1 MATLFFCGQLK
12 KIPRR
17 TREFPQS
24 SDTSIWRFCARGG
37 VQKIKVKH
45 FGAHLKVLGA
55 EMANEVL
62 PLALPSECR
71 DRPCG
76 Y

>member
-1 MATLFFCGQLK
+1 M
-12 KIPRR
+12 
-17 TREFPQS
+17 
-24 SDTSIWRFCARGG
+24 SIWRFCVRGG
-37 VQKIKVKH
+37 VRKIKVKH
-45 FGAHLKVLGA
+45 KVLGA